1 FYIVRLLFTEAVSI
15 IEHLSR
21 ESFTTRGIQKIWGG
35 PLLVIGLTNPA
46 DIEYVSKNCLEKDL
60 FLMKSVRGITGDG
73 GIFAPVSIW
82 SRKRKVIIPAF
93 SPKIL
98 NSFMDIFSRR
108 CADLVDKL
116 KDLSGTGTFDISPII
131 NNFTLAS
138 IAETS
143 LGIRNLGGM
152 NDVVV
157 SDFLESV
164 EKVFKLASNRIFSVW
179 LWPDWIYK
187 LSWQYRHFTKHN
199 DKIINLTNNIIRKKR
214 NELKHVDLDAYENQ
228 TVFGQDDK
236 VDSFLDHLIL
246 LSQRQNGFTD
256 TELREEITTFIL
268 AATDTTAI
276 AICNTLL
283 LLGKYP
289 KIQEKVHE
297 ELVRVFENANEKLFK
312 DILNDLK
319 YLDMVLK
326 ESLPSSGYTIPV
338 QTGLVISIWGAHRD
352 PNYWGPDADCFKPER
367 FEAGSKTGLFIPFS
381 TGPRNCIVVAEEE
394 DGPIPK
400 IECKFS
406 LMLKAKHAL
415 VMYLLLVSVVLLLW
429 YLLFRNKRRRLY
441 QLAELIPGIK
451 DTFPFLGLLK
461 NSYNAVDKAVS
472 VIENIS
478 RETFKTGGIQKI
490 WGGPL
495 FFIALTNPADIEYVS
510 KNCLEKDLLVMK
522 SVRGP
527 TGDGGIF
534 APVIPAFGPK
544 ILNSFMDI
552 FSRRSAELVDKLQ
565 ELSGTGTFDI
575 WPIIN
580 NFTLASIAE
589 TSLSIRDLEG
599 MNDIAVSDFLKSV
612 EEVFKVASNRTVSVW
627 LWPDWIYKLS
637 WQYRHFTKHNDKIIN
652 LTKNIIRKKRNDL
665 KHVDIN
671 AYENQSVFGQVNKVD
686 SFLDHLILLSQRQ
699 NGFTDTELR
708 EEITTFILAATDTTA
723 IAICNTLFLLGK
735 YPKIQEK
742 VHEELVGVFENHNEK
757 LYKDVLSELKY
768 LDMVLKES
776 LRLYPPVPMI
786 TRKATEEIKLPSS
799 GYTIPAQTGIIIL
812 IWGAHRDPNYWGP
825 DADCF
830 KPERFVAGGKTGLF
844 IPFSTG
850 PRNCIGYQYA
860 MLTAKSA
867 IASILRQ
874 FKVVTE
880 EEDGPIP
887 KIECQYS
894 IMLKS
899 KHGYPVR
906 LVRR

>member
-1 FYIVRLLFTEAVSI
+1 MVERINE
-15 IEHLSR
+15 
-21 ESFTTRGIQKIWGG
+21 
-35 PLLVIGLTNPA
+35 GLTNPA

-60 FLMKSVRGITGDG
+60 LIMKSVKGITGDG

-164 EKVFKLASNRIFSVW
+164 EKVFKLASNRTFS
-179 LWPDWIYK
+179 
-187 LSWQYRHFTKHN
+187 
-199 DKIINLTNNIIRKKR
+199 IIRKKR

-326 ESLPSSGYTIPV
+326 ESLRLYPPVPMITRKVTEEIKLPSSGYTIPV

-367 FEAGSKTGLFIPFS
+367 FKAGS
-381 TGPRNCIVVAEEE
+381 
-394 DGPIPK
+394 
-400 IECKFS
+400 
-406 LMLKAKHAL
+406 
-415 VMYLLLVSVVLLLW
+415 
-429 YLLFRNKRRRLY
+429 
-441 QLAELIPGIK
+441 
-451 DTFPFLGLLK
+451 
-461 NSYNAVDKAVS
+461 
-472 VIENIS
+472 
-478 RETFKTGGIQKI
+478 
-490 WGGPL
+490 
-495 FFIALTNPADIEYVS
+495 
-510 KNCLEKDLLVMK
+510 
-522 SVRGP
+522 
-527 TGDGGIF
+527 
-534 APVIPAFGPK
+534 
-544 ILNSFMDI
+544 
-552 FSRRSAELVDKLQ
+552 
-565 ELSGTGTFDI
+565 
-575 WPIIN
+575 
-580 NFTLASIAE
+580 
-589 TSLSIRDLEG
+589 
-599 MNDIAVSDFLKSV
+599 
-612 EEVFKVASNRTVSVW
+612 
-627 LWPDWIYKLS
+627 
-637 WQYRHFTKHNDKIIN
+637 
-652 LTKNIIRKKRNDL
+652 
-665 KHVDIN
+665 
-671 AYENQSVFGQVNKVD
+671 
-686 SFLDHLILLSQRQ
+686 
-699 NGFTDTELR
+699 
-708 EEITTFILAATDTTA
+708 
-723 IAICNTLFLLGK
+723 
-735 YPKIQEK
+735 
-742 VHEELVGVFENHNEK
+742 
-757 LYKDVLSELKY
+757 
-768 LDMVLKES
+768 
-776 LRLYPPVPMI
+776 
-786 TRKATEEIKLPSS
+786 
-799 GYTIPAQTGIIIL
+799 
-812 IWGAHRDPNYWGP
+812 
-825 DADCF
+825 
-830 KPERFVAGGKTGLF
+830 KTGLF

-860 MLTAKSA
+860 MLTAKSV
-867 IASILRQ
+867 IASVLHQ
-874 FKVVTE
+874 FKVVAE

-887 KIECQYS
+887 KIECKFS
-894 IMLKS
+894 LMLKA
-899 KHGYPVR
+899 KHGYPIKLELR
-906 LVRR
+906 